1 MVRYILH
8 NSDSLNV
15 CKQYV
20 VLAGDG
26 AGGNLA
32 AAVSNEIGN
41 TGNDSIR
48 LQLLINPALQMMNF
62 ATPSY
67 QEHVDNL
74 IPGITSREKELDSWM
89 RYAEIDP
96 EMKDRMLNNSHVS
109 DKPRMFLQENLNS
122 RRRIPSH
129 LNVTQKHTKPNSKS
143 DNVATGFKGRV
154 LDSLVL
160 DVRLNPMFIQ
170 DRDLHDVP
178 DAYIITGQYDVL
190 RDEGLMYGHR
200 LQEHGI
206 NVEMQHYKHGFHGFF
221 LFAGGGWM
229 EIAESR
235 LAMEELVFYLHT
247 EILDLPVPWL
257 Y

>member
-1 MVRYILH
+1 MVIINKQNEHLPPQIL
-8 NSDSLNV
+8 
-15 CKQYV
+15 YY
-20 VLAGDG
+20 
-26 AGGNLA
+26 
-32 AAVSNEIGN
+32 
-41 TGNDSIR
+41 
-48 LQLLINPALQMMNF
+48 LI
-62 ATPSY
+62 T
-67 QEHVDNL
+67 L
-74 IPGITSREKELDSWM
+74 IPGITSRDKELDSWM
-89 RYAEIDP
+89 RYAQIDP
-96 EMKDRMLNNSHVS
+96 AMKARMLNNSHVS

-122 RRRIPSH
+122 RRRLPSH
-129 LNVTQKHTKPNSKS
+129 LNVTRENTVPNARS
-143 DNVATGFKGRV
+143 DNVLTGFKGRV

-160 DVRLNPMFIQ
+160 DVRLNPMLVQ

-178 DAYIITGQYDVL
+178 DAYIITGQHDVL
-190 RDEGLMYGHR
+190 RDEALMYGHR

-206 NVEMQHYKHGFHGFF
+206 NVEMQHYRHGFHGFF